1 MTKIKL
7 AIIGSCVTRE
17 AFITRNNPEYKKLYE
32 VGALSWQTSLVSF
45 MSAPVVPAMAR
56 AIVPSSSMNEH
67 ATNTMNRD
75 LEKTD
80 RDEIEAYKPDY
91 LLFDLYSDVR
101 YGIAQLL
108 DSYITNNSNNFRKTD
123 YFKAGKGFTTL
134 HMMSDS
140 KKYMP
145 ILNDAMDAFFAWTKE
160 RLPDTRIVMNAFHY
174 SSYYREGG
182 VDFNFIKSHGDT
194 SRDNLYRRLLQE
206 NGKYDELYS
215 YIQEKFAPLT
225 IDNRDKSYYGDAEH
239 QYGRTP
245 WHFGRPFFTDFMAD
259 LDRIVLEDKTGAAEP
274 EHEPSATLA
283 Q

>member
-1 MTKIKL
+1 M
-7 AIIGSCVTRE
+7 IGSCVTRE

-67 ATNTMNRD
+67 NIKTMNRD
-75 LEKTD
+75 LAKTD
-80 RDEIEAYKPDY
+80 REEIEALKPDY
-91 LLFDLYSDVR
+91 LLFDLYADVR

-108 DSYITNNSNNFRKTD
+108 DSYITNNSNNFRKSD

-134 HMMSDS
+134 HMMSAS
-140 KKYMP
+140 KAYTP
-145 ILNDAMDAFFAWTKE
+145 ILHEALDSFFAWAKE
-160 RLPDTRIVMNAFHY
+160 RLPETRIVLNAFHY
-174 SSYYREGG
+174 SSYYRDGG

-194 SRDNLYRRLLQE
+194 SRDSHYRRLLAE
-206 NGKYDELYS
+206 NAKYDELYS
-215 YIQEKFAPLT
+215 YIKEKFDPLT
-225 IDNRDKSYYGDAEH
+225 IDNRDKSYYGDAGH

-259 LDRIVLEDKTGAAEP
+259 LDRIVLEDKTGASEPQDEP
-274 EHEPSATLA
+274 EAALA
-283 Q
+283 H

>member
-1 MTKIKL
+1 MTKSTL

-17 AFITRNNPEYKKLYE
+17 AFITRNNPEYKDSYE

-56 AIVPSSSMNEH
+56 AIVPSARMNEN
-67 ATNTMNRD
+67 NTSTMTRD

-80 RDEIEAYKPDY
+80 RAEIEALKPDY
-91 LLFDLYSDVR
+91 LVFDLYADVR

-108 DSYITNNSNNFRKTD
+108 DSYITNNSNGFRKTD
-123 YFKAGKGFTTL
+123 YFTAGKGFTTL
-134 HMMSDS
+134 HMMGDTAA
-140 KKYMP
+140 YMQ
-145 ILNDAMDAFFAWTKE
+145 ILKDALDTFFAWTKE
-160 RLPDTRIVMNAFHY
+160 HLPHTRIVMHAFHY
-174 SSYYREGG
+174 TSYYREGG
-182 VDFNFIKSHGDT
+182 VDLNFIKSHGDT

-239 QYGRTP
+239 PYGRTP

-259 LDRIVLEDKTGAAEP
+259 LDRIVLEDKAGAAEP
-274 EHEPSATLA
+274 EQEPSATLA